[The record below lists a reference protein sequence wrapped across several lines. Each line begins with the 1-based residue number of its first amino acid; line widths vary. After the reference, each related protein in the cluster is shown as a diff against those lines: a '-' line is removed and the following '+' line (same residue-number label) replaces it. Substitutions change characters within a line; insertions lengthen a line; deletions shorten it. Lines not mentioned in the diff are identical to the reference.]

1 MLAMLKDG
9 YIAQWICDGETLPG
23 GVKTSEPADEEDFL
37 ANFAAYKVVDGV
49 LVRDDDAVA
58 TLDRQ
63 RALDD
68 LRRRRE
74 EECFAI
80 VNRGKVWYDTLT
92 AEQMAQLTTWY
103 KAWLDA
109 PETGVAPETPAFVLA
124 AQETS

>member
-1 MLAMLKDG
+1 MGLHRRRFGRRCVPDP
-9 YIAQWICDGETLPG
+9 QNVD
-23 GVKTSEPADEEDFL
+23 DFYY
-37 ANFAAYKVVDGV
+37 NFATYKIADGA

-58 TLDRQ
+58 ALDRQ

-74 EECFAI
+74 AECFAV

-92 AEQMAQLTTWY
+92 AEQTGQLAAWY

-109 PETGVAPETPAFVLA
+109 PETGIAPETPDFIK
-124 AQETS
+124 TS